1 MPSGEPRSS
10 LRERPVR
17 GGAPRSW
24 GEFFQQVGL
33 TEAILLVLA
42 ALLGWFLES
51 RDLFGYGAML
61 AILGSLSLAVGIFGL
76 IVPSSRPQL
85 TERGA
90 FPAVEAQEEGEAPH
104 GFLQK
109 YHFTL
114 LTACAGAIAIL
125 IGSLIQLFAV

>member
-1 MPSGEPRSS
+1 VPSGERRSP
-10 LRERPVR
+10 LPERRIR
-17 GGAPRSW
+17 GGAARTW

-33 TEAILLVLA
+33 TEVILLVLA

-51 RDLFGYGAML
+51 RDLYGYGAML
-61 AILGSLSLAVGIFGL
+61 AVLGSLSLALGIFGL
-76 IVPSSRPQL
+76 IVPASRPRL

-90 FPAVEAQEEGEAPH
+90 FPAVEAQEEGETPH

-114 LTACAGAIAIL
+114 LTACAGVIAIL